1 MAELELNSVYK
12 SFDGQCIVEDFN
24 LAVANG
30 EFLVLLGPSGCGKST
45 LLRMIAGLEPTDGG
59 QITLN
64 GIDISNLPPRDRDI
78 AMVFQNYALY
88 PHMTVFENIAFPLKM
103 RKLSTN
109 EIDAQVR
116 KAADL
121 LGLSEML
128 GRKPRTLSGGQRQR
142 VAVGRAIVR
151 HPKLF
156 LFDEPLSNLDAKL
169 RVSMR
174 TEILRLMREVAGT
187 VIYVTHDQEEALTM
201 GDRIAVL
208 HNSKMQ
214 QVGTPKEIYDN
225 PSNTF
230 VARFVGSPRMNLLK
244 VEPTI
249 EGGVT
254 LSDGTI
260 IYAWPGSV
268 DKASG
273 SMLLGFRPQSC
284 NIVQKDGISLRVLSS
299 EYLGSDR
306 YLFGKFGDEELIVR
320 IDPTL
325 EVPVDSTIRII
336 PCSDSILLFNTDGNR
351 IR

>member
-244 VEPTI
+244 VEPTT

-260 IYAWPGSV
+260 IYVSPGSLG
-268 DKASG
+268 KASG
-273 SMLLGFRPQSC
+273 SKLLGFRPQSC
-284 NIVQKDGISLRVLSS
+284 NIVQRDGISLRVLSS

-306 YLFGKFGDEELIVR
+306 YLLGKFGNEELIVR
-320 IDPTL
+320 IDPAL

-336 PCSDSILLFNTDGNR
+336 PRSDSILLFNTDGNR